1 MWRATMSGLRAHKLR
16 LALTALSVVLG
27 VAFVSGTLILGDTL
41 NHTFD
46 SLFGQAYANVS
57 VEIRQPT
64 GIKDQNGSPLYR
76 PVPATL
82 VDQIGAAPGVLAA
95 EGTIQGNAQLVDK
108 HGKAIAPPAPTFGGN
123 WLTNRALSG
132 FKLDKGQAPTSNTDV
147 VVDEGTASKYN
158 FNVGDR
164 ITVLASGPPEQFT
177 VSGTAKF
184 GKANNLAGATYA
196 LFTAPTAQRIFD
208 RPGQFDVLDVLA
220 KPGTSDSSLRNS
232 LAQRLP
238 KGYEAVTGGQ
248 VAKDNAKQ
256 VKSGIGIFT
265 TFLLVFALIS
275 LFVGSFII
283 LNTFSILVAQRTR
296 ELGLLRALGASRKQV
311 LVSTLGEAGVVGL
324 IASVVGIVAG
334 AGVAAGLQALF
345 NLIGVSLPSYGTVF
359 LPRTAIV
366 GLIIGVGV
374 SLVASISPALRASR
388 IAPVEAIGGAT
399 ADGSGSLRRRGILG
413 AVGIVLGVV
422 IMALGLVTHVKGRA
436 ALVGVGIAVTFIGVA
451 ILAPIVARPIAG
463 LLGRPLPR
471 LSRGV
476 VRHKD
481 RTRTS
486 GVLARQN
493 AMRNPRRTSATA
505 AALMVGL
512 ALVTMFSIFG
522 QSAKA
527 SVTRTIDQDFSAD
540 YVVMTKFQP
549 FSPSVEPRIAAVP
562 GVGAVSPERQANVR
576 SGTSSLTL
584 TGVNAATISKV
595 LHLEIKSGD
604 LSALSRNQ
612 LLVEE
617 TAAKN
622 KSWKVGTIVPV
633 EFPKTGVQNL
643 TVGGTFKKNQLAG
656 NYLLSTTVVDPGVVE
671 HVDNVVLVKA
681 APGVAA
687 ASLKP
692 ALDNAVADFPSLTVS
707 DATAVKQQFKNQLN
721 TLLGIIYA
729 LLGLA
734 VIIAVLG
741 IINTLVLS
749 VVERTRELGLLRA
762 VGMLRRQVKSMI
774 RGESV
779 VIALFGAVLGL
790 VIGTVFAV
798 ALVKAL
804 ASNGSSGI
812 VAIPYSSLVV
822 FIIFA
827 ALAGVVAAAW
837 PARRAAR
844 LDVLTALAFE

>member
-1 MWRATMSGLRAHKLR
+1 MWRATISGLRAHKLR

-46 SLFGQAYANVS
+46 SLFGQVYANVS
-57 VEIRQPT
+57 VEVRQPT
-64 GIKDQNGSPLYR
+64 GIKTQDGSPLYR
-76 PVPATL
+76 PVPQAL
-82 VDQIGAAPGVLAA
+82 VGQIASTPGVGAA
-95 EGTIQGNAQLVDK
+95 EGTIQGNAQLIDK

-123 WLTNRALSG
+123 WLTSTALSV
-132 FKLDKGQAPTSNTDV
+132 FKLDKGQAPTKASDV
-147 VVDEGTASKYN
+147 VLDAGTASKYN
-158 FNVGDR
+158 FNVGDQ
-164 ITVLASGPPEQFT
+164 ITILASGPPERFT
-177 VSGTAKF
+177 VVGTAKF

-196 LFTAPTAQRIFD
+196 LFTTPTAQRVLD
-208 RPGQFDVLDVLA
+208 RPGTFDVIDVLA
-220 KPGTSDSSLRNS
+220 KPGTSSASLGNT
-232 LAQRLP
+232 LARQLP
-238 KGYEAVTGGQ
+238 KGYEAVTGAQ

-296 ELGLLRALGASRKQV
+296 ELGLLRALGASRRQV
-311 LVSTLGEAGVVGL
+311 MVSTLAEATVVGF
-324 IASVVGIVAG
+324 IASGVGILAG
-334 AGVAAGLQALF
+334 LGVAAGLQALF
-345 NLIGVSLPSYGTVF
+345 NLIGLSLPSYGTVF
-359 LPRTAIV
+359 LPRTIIV

-374 SLVASISPALRASR
+374 SLVASVNPALKASR
-388 IAPVEAIGGAT
+388 IAPVEAIGGVTTDSA
-399 ADGSGSLRRRGILG
+399 GSLRRRGIFG
-413 AVGIVLGVV
+413 SIGVALGVA
-422 IMALGLVTHVKGRA
+422 IMALGLFSHVSGRA
-436 ALVGVGIAVTFIGVA
+436 ALVGAGIAVTFIGVA

-463 LLGRPLPR
+463 VLGRPLPR

-522 QSAKA
+522 ESAKA
-527 SVTRTIDQDFSAD
+527 SVTKTINQDFSAD
-540 YVVMTKFQP
+540 YVIKANFQP
-549 FSPSVEPRIAAVP
+549 FSPSVEPKIAAVP
-562 GVGAVSPERQANVR
+562 GVGAVSPERSANVK

-584 TGVNAATISKV
+584 TGVNPATIGQV
-595 LHLEIKSGD
+595 LHLDIKSGS
-604 LSALSRNQ
+604 LSALGRNQ

-617 TAAKN
+617 KAAKN
-622 KSWKVGTIVPV
+622 KGWKVGSLVPID
-633 EFPKTGVQNL
+633 FPKTGVQKV

-656 NYLLSTTVVDPGVVE
+656 NYLLSTSVIDPGVVE
-671 HVDNVVLVKA
+671 HVDDVVLVKA

-687 ASLKP
+687 TSLKP
-692 ALDNAVADFPSLTVS
+692 ALDKTIADYPSLTAS
-707 DATAVKQQFKNQLN
+707 DAAGVKQQFKNQLN

-762 VGMLRRQVKSMI
+762 VGMLRRQVKSMV

-779 VIALFGAVLGL
+779 VIALFGAILGL
-790 VIGTVFAV
+790 VMGTGFAF
-798 ALVKAL
+798 ALTKAL
-804 ASNGSSGI
+804 SSGGSLGTI
-812 VAIPYSSLVV
+812 AIPYGSLVL
-822 FIIFA
+822 FIVFA

>member
-76 PVPATL
+76 PVQATL
-82 VDQIGAAPGVLAA
+82 VDQIAAAPGVRAA
-95 EGTIQGNAQLVDK
+95 EGTIQGNAQLIDK

-132 FKLDKGQAPTSNTDV
+132 FKLDKGQAPTSNGDV
-147 VVDEGTASKYN
+147 VVDAGTASKYN

-164 ITVLASGPPEQFT
+164 ITILASGPPEQFT
-177 VSGTAKF
+177 VTGTAKF

-196 LFTAPTAQRIFD
+196 LFTTPTAQRIFD

-238 KGYEAVTGGQ
+238 KGYEAVTGAQ

-399 ADGSGSLRRRGILG
+399 ADGTGSLRRRGILG
-413 AVGIVLGVV
+413 TIGVV
-422 IMALGLVTHVKGRA
+422 FGVVVMALGLATHVKGRA

-540 YVVMTKFQP
+540 YVIMTKFQP

-576 SGTSSLTL
+576 TGTSSLTL
-584 TGVNAATISKV
+584 TGVNPATISKV

-604 LSALSRNQ
+604 LSALGRNQ
-612 LLVEE
+612 LLIEE
-617 TAAKN
+617 NAAKN
-622 KSWKVGTIVPV
+622 KGWKVGTIVPV

-656 NYLLSTTVVDPGVVE
+656 NYLVSTTVVDPGIVE

-692 ALDNAVADFPSLTVS
+692 ALDRAVADFPSLTVS